1 MDSTTQNITGGAGF
15 SRGGTAP
22 HSATKPSG
30 SLPAPRKAA
39 LAALAV
45 ALLLGTAACGASS
58 PGAPA
63 AGTTAAPPPPATGT
77 ATAPASATAGQA
89 SPSAAATTSASPA
102 PDKWQTYSSAD
113 GKVSFDYPAGWTAAE
128 PAGAAGAPDVDVD
141 VADAAGVVV
150 ASLHY
155 GPSGTGLGGS
165 CQNPVPY
172 SVLDSVELA
181 LPYNTSAADTI
192 TPRFVFRALQEPDRV
207 IASYGITGSMAGKDG
222 KSCMFYNVVS
232 GPAESP
238 FYSFADDFQ
247 VNTGGSQPTGNRK
260 GAKPFPSLEAAKA
273 YMQTLE
279 YVNAKR
285 MITSLKIKGS

>member
-1 MDSTTQNITGGAGF
+1 MDSTRKNITGGAGF
-15 SRGGTAP
+15 SRGGIAP
-22 HSATKPSG
+22 QSATRPAG
-30 SLPAPRKAA
+30 SLPGPRKAA

-45 ALLLGTAACGASS
+45 ALLLGTAACGASGA
-58 PGAPA
+58 GAPA
-63 AGTTAAPPPPATGT
+63 AGTTAAPAPPATGT
-77 ATAPASATAGQA
+77 ATASASATAGQA
-89 SPSAAATTSASPA
+89 SSSAAATSAAPA
-102 PDKWQTYSSAD
+102 PDKWQTYSSA
-113 GKVSFDYPAGWTAAE
+113 GGQVSFDYPAGWTAAA
-128 PAGAAGAPDVDVD
+128 PAGAAGPPDVDVD
-141 VADAAGVVV
+141 VSDAAGVVV

-172 SVLDSVELA
+172 TVLDSVELA

-192 TPRFVFRALQEPDRV
+192 TTRFVFRALQEPDRV
-207 IASYGITGSMAGKDG
+207 TASYGITGSMAGKDG

-247 VNTGGSQPTGNRK
+247 VNAGGSQPTGNRR
-260 GAKPFPSLEAAKA
+260 GAKTFPSLEAAKA
-273 YMQTLE
+273 YMQTPE